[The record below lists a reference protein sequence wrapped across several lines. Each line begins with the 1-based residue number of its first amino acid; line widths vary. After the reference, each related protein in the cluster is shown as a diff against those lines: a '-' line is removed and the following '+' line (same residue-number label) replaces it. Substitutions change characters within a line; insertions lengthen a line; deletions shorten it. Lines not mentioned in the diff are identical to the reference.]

1 MRDVILS
8 VHILLSLLLLAGA
21 TSALAE
27 QTKAEKRIF
36 MFVGT
41 PSAEGWQVVLNGA
54 ADRKK
59 ATAAALKELDVDVL
73 SYYFGLSDGKN
84 YITVAVPD
92 GETTQALLLMRL
104 ATPLMKDYYA
114 IELVPSEAMPKI
126 VDKVKSFN
134 RVESKNSDR

>member
-1 MRDVILS
+1 MRHVTLA
-8 VHILLSLLLLAGA
+8 VHILLSLLLLAGGI
-21 TSALAE
+21 SVLAE
-27 QTKAEKRIF
+27 ETKAEKRIF

-41 PSAEGWQVVLNGA
+41 PSAEGWQMVLNGP

-59 ATAAALKELDVDVL
+59 ATAEALKKLDVDVL

-104 ATPLMKDYYA
+104 ATPLLKDYRA
-114 IELVPSEAMPKI
+114 IELVPSDAMPRI
-126 VDKVKSFN
+126 VEKAKNFSQ
-134 RVESKNSDR
+134 VEADNK